1 MSPAFALSVLCV
13 DTPCFD
19 ILCLGVVGFDE
30 KLRTHLNEVRGA
42 GATFIKDDVAGFK
55 EAARG
60 VMDKDG
66 KPCDFERA
74 PGTCTL
80 TI

>member
-1 MSPAFALSVLCV
+1 VLCV
-13 DTPCFD
+13 DTPCFH
-19 ILCLGVVGFDE
+19 IPCLGVVGFDE
-30 KLRTHLNEVRGA
+30 KLKTHSNEVRGA
-42 GATFIKDDVAGFK
+42 RATFIKDDVAEFK

-60 VMDKDG
+60 VMDEDG
-66 KPCDFERA
+66 KPCYFERA